1 MLVRV
6 VALAALKAVASC
18 AGMESAGRNARNN
31 VERTAALIAR
41 VPQPA
46 PVAATP
52 APTPPPVAVASAPAA
67 APRVVA
73 TPAPS
78 AAPPVAVA
86 SAPPPRA
93 QSTPTAPSVAAPGV
107 SAPPRPQ
114 PVSREDDDT
123 VVVPGQVERQVE
135 PPQGDPRSVAERM
148 QDINSWDRCVTNVQ
162 SVYERDPMRPQL
174 QSPEEYCA
182 QSLGMANRGAIPV
195 SRVEQRR
202 R

>member
-6 VALAALKAVASC
+6 AALAALMAVASC
-18 AGMESAGRNARNN
+18 AGVESAGRNARTS
-31 VERTAALIAR
+31 E
-41 VPQPA
+41 
-46 PVAATP
+46 
-52 APTPPPVAVASAPAA
+52 PTPVASAPAPTS
-67 APRVVA
+67 APSTAA

-86 SAPPPRA
+86 SAPTPAPQTQAAPA
-93 QSTPTAPSVAAPGV
+93 QPTVAAPGV

-114 PVSREDDDT
+114 PVSREDDDA

-162 SVYERDPMRPQL
+162 AVYERDPMRPQL

-182 QSLGMANRGAIPV
+182 QSLGMANRDAVPV
-195 SRVEQRR
+195 SRLERR
-202 R
+202 RR

>member
-6 VALAALKAVASC
+6 AALAALMAVASC
-18 AGMESAGRNARNN
+18 AGVESAGRNARTN
-31 VERTAALIAR
+31 VERAPTVTSAPR
-41 VPQPA
+41 PA

-52 APTPPPVAVASAPAA
+52 APTPPPAAVASAPTP

-73 TPAPS
+73 TPAPA
-78 AAPPVAVA
+78 AAPPVVVA
-86 SAPPPRA
+86 SAPPPPQA
-93 QSTPTAPSVAAPGV
+93 QPTPTAPSVAAPGV
-107 SAPPRPQ
+107 SAPARPR

-195 SRVEQRR
+195 SRTEARR